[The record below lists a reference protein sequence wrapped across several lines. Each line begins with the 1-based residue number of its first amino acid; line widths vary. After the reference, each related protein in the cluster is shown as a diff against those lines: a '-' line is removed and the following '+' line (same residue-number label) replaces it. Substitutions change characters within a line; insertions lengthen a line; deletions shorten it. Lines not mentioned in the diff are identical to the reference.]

1 VSIIREH
8 YRRNHLQVKPS
19 RAQVWGALLLA
30 ALFLLYLLAR
40 YWQLR

>member
-1 VSIIREH
+1 MSVARENS
-8 YRRNHLQVKPS
+8 RRYDQHVKLG
-19 RAQVWGALLLA
+19 RAQVLGALLLA